1 MKSFGTKFAHY
12 GYICTINPVMT
23 DTELRKTVNEIKR
36 FVTDGRLR
44 DAFIYL
50 RNLSERLMTWELTS
64 SINSLEQSYRYM
76 LDYAAKGV
84 VDPGRDGMY
93 RSISEKIL
101 TFADRLLRHGL
112 RRESPTLYFNTLRY
126 EGTKKDDTI
135 QALLEAYSSL
145 NEHSSLFNL
154 VADGATAVE
163 AERDQRE
170 KENLEKRLFDRI
182 WVSFPLH
189 QESVDAIK
197 GVIASDRYSAEF
209 VHLLVCAVALGELHY
224 HDENRL
230 LLLIEAYSSLTDNYV
245 SMAALV
251 GLLLGLYRHRDRALS
266 EKVLNRLAAV
276 KETKSWSSD
285 VKNVFMELIRTR
297 DTERITKKMRDEVI
311 PQVLKL
317 RPDISKKF
325 NASDGINIGD
335 LEENPEWQEMLD
347 KSGITDRLK
356 ELSELQEEGS
366 DVFMGAFSQL
376 KSYPFFNDVINWFR
390 IFSSSHSA
398 LGVNHAGGNDKIL
411 EMVALSPMLCDSDK
425 YSFALSIGSLPEAQC
440 KMMLSQFEAQSS
452 HLAEI
457 RLAAE
462 TTVPCERKTA
472 AKMFIQNIYRFFRL
486 FRRKG
491 EFLDPF
497 SSDLDLTAVSY
508 INDAISDAETL
519 GLVAEFYFKR
529 HYWNEALAAFI
540 ALSELVP
547 PSAQLFQKIG
557 YCYQKLGE
565 TSSALQSYE
574 QAELLNAENHW
585 TLRRLAACHR
595 MMGNLDNALSYYMR
609 LARFY
614 PDDVNLAMNLGHT
627 FLEAGREKEAIEQ
640 YYKADYLDS
649 KSSRAWRPL
658 AWCLFKT
665 SDFKGAR
672 RYYEKILSIG
682 PIAED
687 YLNMGHLSLAESSL
701 KEAVNFYNLF
711 IDQTG
716 GGVDCF
722 FEAFKA
728 DADTLVKVGVD
739 KSLLPL
745 VIDMMLYSRT

>member
-1 MKSFGTKFAHY
+1 
-12 GYICTINPVMT
+12 MT
-23 DTELRKTVNEIKR
+23 DTELRNTVNEIKR

-76 LDYAAKGV
+76 LDYAAKGI

-101 TFADRLLRHGL
+101 THADRLLRHGL

-135 QALLEAYSSL
+135 KALLDTYSSL
-145 NEHSSLFNL
+145 DEHSSLFNL
-154 VADGATAVE
+154 VADGSTAVD
-163 AERDQRE
+163 AERSRRA
-170 KENLEKRLFDRI
+170 KEDLEKRLFDRI

-197 GVIASDRYSAEF
+197 GVITSDRYSAEF

-230 LLLIEAYSSLTDNYV
+230 LLLMEAYSSLPDNYV

-251 GLLLGLYRHRDRALS
+251 GLLLGLYRHRDRDIS
-266 EKVLNRLAAV
+266 EKVMYRFETV
-276 KETKSWSSD
+276 KETKNWASD
-285 VKNVFMELIRTR
+285 VKSVFMELIRTR
-297 DTERITKKMRDEVI
+297 DTERITKKMREEVI

-317 RPDISKKF
+317 RPDISKKL
-325 NASDGINIGD
+325 NASEGINIGD

-356 ELSELQEEGS
+356 ELSELQEEGA

-376 KSYPFFNDVINWFR
+376 KTYPFFNDIINWFR
-390 IFSSSHSA
+390 IFSPSHSA
-398 LGVNHAGGNDKIL
+398 LGVNRADGNDKIL
-411 EMVALSPMLCDSDK
+411 DMVSLSPMLCDSDK
-425 YSFALSIGSLPEAQC
+425 YSFALSVSSLPEAQR
-440 KMMLSQFEAQSS
+440 KMMLSQLEAQSEQ
-452 HLAEI
+452 LAEI
-457 RLAAE
+457 RLATE
-462 TTVPCERKTA
+462 VIMPLERKTA

-491 EFLDPF
+491 EFFDPF
-497 SSDLDLTAVSY
+497 TTDLNLTAVGCVA
-508 INDAISDAETL
+508 DAVGDSETL
-519 GLVAEFYFKR
+519 GLVSEFYFKR
-529 HYWNEALAAFI
+529 HYWSDALGAFI
-540 ALSELVP
+540 SLSALVP

-565 TSSALQSYE
+565 TSSALESYG

-595 MMGNLDNALSYYMR
+595 MMGNLDKALSYYMR
-609 LARFY
+609 LSRFY
-614 PDDVNLAMNLGHT
+614 PDDVALAMNLGHT

-658 AWCLFKT
+658 AWCLLKT

-672 RYYEKILSIG
+672 RYYEKILSTD

-716 GGVDCF
+716 GNVDSF
-722 FEAFKA
+722 IEAFKS

-745 VIDMMLYSRT
+745 VIDTMLYSRN

>member
-1 MKSFGTKFAHY
+1 MKFLAQNLHIIVIFAN
-12 GYICTINPVMT
+12 TNPVMT
-23 DTELRKTVNEIKR
+23 DTELKNTVNEIKH
-36 FVTDGRLR
+36 FVAAGRLR
-44 DAFIYL
+44 DAFSYL

-76 LDYAAKGV
+76 LDYAAKGT

-93 RSISEKIL
+93 RSICENIL
-101 TFADRLLRHGL
+101 TYSDRLLRHGL

-126 EGTKKDDTI
+126 EGTKGADTI
-135 QALLEAYSSL
+135 PALLDEYASL
-145 NEHSSLFNL
+145 DGQSSLFNL
-154 VADGATAVE
+154 VADGSTAVE
-163 AERDQRE
+163 TERNQRA
-170 KENLEKRLFDRI
+170 KEGLEKRLFDRI

-209 VHLLVCAVALGELHY
+209 VHLLLCAVTLGELHY

-230 LLLIEAYSSLTDNYV
+230 LLLMDAYCSISDKYV
-245 SMAALV
+245 SMSALT
-251 GLLLGLYRHRDRALS
+251 GLLLGLYRHRDRRLS
-266 EKVLNRLAAV
+266 DKALNRLEAI
-276 KETKSWSSD
+276 KETESWAAD

-317 RPDISKKF
+317 RPDISKKL
-325 NASDGINIGD
+325 NASEGIDIGD

-356 ELSELQEEGS
+356 ELSELQEEGA

-376 KSYPFFNDVINWFR
+376 KTYPFFNDVINWFR
-390 IFSSSHSA
+390 IFSPSHSSLMSSH
-398 LGVNHAGGNDKIL
+398 GEGNDKIM

-425 YSFALSIGSLPEAQC
+425 FSFALSIGSLPEAQRA
-440 KMMLSQFEAQSS
+440 MMLSQLEAQSG
-452 HLAEI
+452 HLAEL
-457 RLAAE
+457 RLATE
-462 TTVPCERKTA
+462 TTMPYERKTA

-497 SSDLDLTAVSY
+497 TSDLNLTAVDY
-508 INDAISDAETL
+508 VSDTVGDSETL

-529 HYWNEALAAFI
+529 RYWREALDAFI
-540 ALSELVP
+540 SLSALIP

-565 TSSALQSYE
+565 TSSALESYE

-595 MMGNLDNALSYYMR
+595 MMGNLDKALSCYQR

-627 FLEAGREKEAIEQ
+627 LLESGRYKEATEQ
-640 YYKADYLDS
+640 YYKVDYLQPQ
-649 KSSRAWRPL
+649 SSRAWRPL
-658 AWCLFKT
+658 AWSLFNT
-665 SDFKGAR
+665 SDFNGAR
-672 RYYEKILSIG
+672 RYYDKILSSN

-687 YLNMGHLSLAESSL
+687 YLNMGHLSLAESNF

-716 GGVDCF
+716 GSVENF
-722 FEAFKA
+722 IEAFKS
-728 DADTLVKVGVD
+728 DGDTLVKVGID

-745 VIDMMLYSRT
+745 VVDTMLYGRN

>member
-1 MKSFGTKFAHY
+1 
-12 GYICTINPVMT
+12 MT
-23 DTELRKTVNEIKR
+23 DTELKDTVKEIKR
-36 FVTDGRLR
+36 FVSAGRLR
-44 DAFIYL
+44 DAFAYL

-76 LDYAAKGV
+76 LDYAARGI
-84 VDPGRDGMY
+84 VDPDRSGMY
-93 RSISEKIL
+93 RSICEKIL
-101 TFADRLLRHGL
+101 TYADRLLRSGL

-126 EGTKKDDTI
+126 EGTKGDDTI
-135 QALLEAYSSL
+135 PALIEAYASL
-145 NEHSSLFNL
+145 NDQSSLFNL
-154 VADGATAVE
+154 VADGSTE
-163 AERDQRE
+163 AESGRNQRA
-170 KENLEKRLFDRI
+170 KEDLEKRLFDRI

-189 QESVDAIK
+189 RESVDAIK
-197 GVIASDRYSAEF
+197 EVIVSDRYSAGF
-209 VHLLVCAVALGELHY
+209 VHLLLCAVALGELHY
-224 HDENRL
+224 HDEDRL
-230 LLLIEAYSSLTDNYV
+230 LLLLEAYCSLTDNYA
-245 SMAALV
+245 SMAALT
-251 GLLLGLYRHRDRALS
+251 GLLLGLYKHQDRLLS
-266 EKVLNRLAAV
+266 EKILNRLEAV
-276 KETKSWSSD
+276 KETESWASD
-285 VKNVFMELIRTR
+285 VKSVFMELIRTR

-317 RPDISKKF
+317 RPDISKKL

-356 ELSELQEEGS
+356 ELSELQEEGA

-376 KSYPFFNDVINWFR
+376 KTYPFFNDIINWFR
-390 IFSSSHSA
+390 VFSPSHSA
-398 LGVNHAGGNDKIL
+398 LSVNHADGNDKIM

-425 YSFALSIGSLPEAQC
+425 YSFALSIGSLPEAQR
-440 KMMLSQFEAQSS
+440 KMMLSQLEAQSG

-457 RLAAE
+457 RLATE
-462 TTVPCERKTA
+462 VTMPLERKVA

-491 EFLDPF
+491 EFFDPF
-497 SSDLDLTAVSY
+497 TTDLNLTAV
-508 INDAISDAETL
+508 DCVSDTVGDSATL
-519 GLVAEFYFKR
+519 GLVSEFYFKR
-529 HYWNEALAAFI
+529 HYWSD
-540 ALSELVP
+540 ALSAFTSLSSLVP

-565 TSSALQSYE
+565 TSLALESYE

-595 MMGNLDNALSYYMR
+595 MTGNLDKALYYYMR
-609 LARFY
+609 LVRFY

-627 FLEAGREKEAIEQ
+627 LLEAGREKEAIEQ
-640 YYKADYLDS
+640 YYKVDYLDPD
-649 KSSRAWRPL
+649 SSRAWRPL

-665 SDFKGAR
+665 SDFKGSR
-672 RYYEKILSIG
+672 RYYEKILSTD

-687 YLNMGHLSLAESSL
+687 YLNMGHLSLVESSL

-716 GGVDCF
+716 GNVDSF
-722 FEAFKA
+722 IEAFKA
-728 DADTLVKVGVD
+728 DAATLIKTGVD

-745 VIDMMLYSRT
+745 VVDTMLYSRK